1 MPRAR
6 NACADEPTG
15 STGGAGYGTVD
26 GAVVVVA
33 VVFDPVDVVGVL
45 VFDPVDAELLG
56 VAPAALPAE
65 VANQKP
71 DSTARPITSG

>member
-1 MPRAR
+1 
-6 NACADEPTG
+6 
-15 STGGAGYGTVD
+15 VD

-33 VVFDPVDVVGVL
+33 VVFDPVDVVGI
-45 VFDPVDAELLG
+45 PELLG

>member
-1 MPRAR
+1 M
-6 NACADEPTG
+6 
-15 STGGAGYGTVD
+15 
-26 GAVVVVA
+26 VVVA

-45 VFDPVDAELLG
+45 VFDPVDVELLG